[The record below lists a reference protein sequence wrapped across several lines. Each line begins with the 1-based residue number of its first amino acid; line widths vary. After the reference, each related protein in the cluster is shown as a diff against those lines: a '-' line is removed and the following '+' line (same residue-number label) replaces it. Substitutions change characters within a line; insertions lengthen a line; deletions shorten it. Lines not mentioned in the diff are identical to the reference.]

1 VRIPGFPHS
10 RHARRVPGA
19 PRRSGLSRLPGLFRL
34 PGAPAA
40 LAYGAFSLF
49 GLAVAV
55 VSTQSPHRLWGAC
68 AAAGYGCAALVSLT
82 RVRWRRGMAL
92 IAAVAGG
99 LLVPLC
105 WLAAAGRGMPEVGVV
120 AHSAQLLVQH
130 GRPYQSAAVL
140 GADVYGYNP
149 YLPGM
154 TLFGLPQALFG
165 RGVAT
170 DPRVW
175 DALAFVAAFA
185 AALRIAG
192 GARGAGDAWGAGG
205 TGSLRRTAV
214 LAASPLIAFP
224 LAVSGN
230 DLPVLGLTCLGLAL
244 TTRSDARRSPSTTPP
259 DLRRSPSITRPI
271 PFRLSSPAWAG
282 IALGGAAALKA
293 TAWPALLIVGVLFL
307 ARDGRGATARFAA
320 AAGAV
325 LAVVVGP
332 FLVVQPA
339 DLAVNTIG
347 FPLGLTKARSPAAS
361 PLPGHLIAA
370 TGPAG
375 HLAVIALLAA
385 AAVGLGVLL
394 VVRPPRNAVTAA
406 GYLALALTMLFL
418 LAPATRWGYFIY
430 PASIGCW
437 LGMSG
442 LVPGGPSGSPRQP
455 QLAGALTDGTPV
467 RDDRR
472 LPDGFLASRAPRPHA
487 IIGACPARGAVTR
500 LRCPVPL
507 D

>member
-1 VRIPGFPHS
+1 VRI
-10 RHARRVPGA
+10 
-19 PRRSGLSRLPGLFRL
+19 
-34 PGAPAA
+34 PAA
-40 LAYGAFSLF
+40 LAYGTFSLF
-49 GLAVAV
+49 GLAVVV

-68 AAAGYGCAALVSLT
+68 AAAGYGCAALISLA
-82 RVRWRRGMAL
+82 RVRWRRELAL

-105 WLAAAGRGMPEVGVV
+105 WLAAAGRGMPEVWVV
-120 AHSAQLLVQH
+120 AHSAELLVRH

-154 TLFGLPQALFG
+154 TVFGLPQALFG

-175 DALAFVAAFA
+175 DGLAFVAAFA
-185 AALRIAG
+185 SALRIAG
-192 GARGAGDAWGAGG
+192 GARGARG

-214 LAASPLIAFP
+214 LTASPLIAFP

-230 DLPVLGLTCLGLAL
+230 DLAVLGLTCLGLAL
-244 TTRSDARRSPSTTPP
+244 TTRPE
-259 DLRRSPSITRPI
+259 LRRPP
-271 PFRLSSPAWAG
+271 PPAWAG

-293 TAWPALLIVGVLFL
+293 TAWPALLIVAVLFL
-307 ARDGRGATARFAA
+307 ARDGRGAAARFAA

-332 FLVVQPA
+332 ILVIQPA
-339 DLAVNTIG
+339 DLVVNTIG
-347 FPLGLTKARSPAAS
+347 FPLGLTRARSPAAS

-370 TGPAG
+370 IGPAG

-385 AAVGLGVLL
+385 AGIGLGVLL
-394 VVRPPRNAVTAA
+394 AVRPPRNAVSAA

-437 LGMSG
+437 LGLSG
-442 LVPGGPSGSPRQP
+442 LVPGGPSGSPRHP
-455 QLAGALTDGTPV
+455 HLARALADATPV
-467 RDDRR
+467 RDDRHEPDSFLSSRR
-472 LPDGFLASRAPRPHA
+472 LGLMR
-487 IIGACPARGAVTR
+487 
-500 LRCPVPL
+500 
-507 D
+507 

>member
-1 VRIPGFPHS
+1 V
-10 RHARRVPGA
+10 
-19 PRRSGLSRLPGLFRL
+19 
-34 PGAPAA
+34 
-40 LAYGAFSLF
+40 AYGAFSLF

-68 AAAGYGCAALVSLT
+68 AATGYGCAVLVSLA
-82 RVRWRRGMAL
+82 RVRWRRELAL

-105 WLAAAGRGMPEVGVV
+105 WLAVSGRGMPEVGVV

-175 DALAFVAAFA
+175 DGLAFVAAFA

-192 GARGAGDAWGAGG
+192 GAARAGGARGAGG
-205 TGSLRRTAV
+205 TGAVRRTAV
-214 LAASPLIAFP
+214 LTASPLIAFP

-230 DLPVLGLTCLGLAL
+230 DLAVLGLTCLGLAL
-244 TTRSDARRSPSTTPP
+244 TTRPT
-259 DLRRSPSITRPI
+259 LRRSPSGIRAALRRP
-271 PFRLSSPAWAG
+271 PSPAWAG

-293 TAWPALLIVGVLFL
+293 TAWPAVLIVGVLFL
-307 ARDGRGATARFAA
+307 ARDGRGAAARFAA

-332 FLVVQPA
+332 ILVIQPA
-339 DLAVNTIG
+339 DLAANTIG
-347 FPLGLTKARSPAAS
+347 YPLGLTRARSPAAS

-370 TGPAG
+370 IGPAG
-375 HLAVIALLAA
+375 HLAAIALLAA
-385 AAVGLGVLL
+385 ATVGLGVLL
-394 VVRPPRNAVTAA
+394 VVRPPRKTVTAA

-418 LAPATRWGYFIY
+418 LVPATRWGYFIY

-437 LGMSG
+437 IGLSG
-442 LVPGGPSGSPRQP
+442 LVPGGPSGSPRHP
-455 QLAGALTDGTPV
+455 HLASALADATPL
-467 RDDRR
+467 RADRR
-472 LPDGFLASRAPRPHA
+472 LPECSLASRRP
-487 IIGACPARGAVTR
+487 GLMR
-500 LRCPVPL
+500 
-507 D
+507 

>member
-1 VRIPGFPHS
+1 
-10 RHARRVPGA
+10 
-19 PRRSGLSRLPGLFRL
+19 
-34 PGAPAA
+34 
-40 LAYGAFSLF
+40 
-49 GLAVAV
+49 

-68 AAAGYGCAALVSLT
+68 AAAGYGCAALVSLA
-82 RVRWRRGMAL
+82 RVRRRRELAL
-92 IAAVAGG
+92 IAVVAGG

-130 GRPYQSAAVL
+130 GRPYQSAGVL

-192 GARGAGDAWGAGG
+192 GAGGAGDAWGAWG

-244 TTRSDARRSPSTTPP
+244 TIRPDLRRPPSTTPP
-259 DLRRSPSITRPI
+259 DLRRPLSTTPPDLRRPPSITRPT
-271 PFRLSSPAWAG
+271 PFRLPSPAWAG
-282 IALGGAAALKA
+282 IALGAAAALKA

-307 ARDGRGATARFAA
+307 ARDGRGAAARFAT

-347 FPLGLTKARSPAAS
+347 FPLGLTRAHSPAAS
-361 PLPGHLIAA
+361 PLPGHLLAA

-467 RDDRR
+467 RDDRH
-472 LPDGFLASRAPRPHA
+472 LPDGFLASR
-487 IIGACPARGAVTR
+487 
-500 LRCPVPL
+500 
-507 D
+507 

>member
-1 VRIPGFPHS
+1 VRIPGFTYS
-10 RHARRVPGA
+10 RHARRVPR
-19 PRRSGLSRLPGLFRL
+19 P
-34 PGAPAA
+34 PAA

-49 GLAVAV
+49 GLAVAL

-68 AAAGYGCAALVSLT
+68 AAAGYGCAALASLA
-82 RVRWRRGMAL
+82 RVRWRRELAL
-92 IAAVAGG
+92 TVAVVGG

-140 GADVYGYNP
+140 GANVNGYNP

-154 TLFGLPQALFG
+154 TLFGLPQSLFG

-175 DALAFVAAFA
+175 DGLAFFAAFA
-185 AALRIAG
+185 AALRIARGAG
-192 GARGAGDAWGAGG
+192 GARGTGGAGGVGG
-205 TGSLRRTAV
+205 TGSVRRAAMLT
-214 LAASPLIAFP
+214 ASPLIAFP

-230 DLPVLGLTCLGLAL
+230 DLAVLGLICLGLAL
-244 TTRSDARRSPSTTPP
+244 TARP
-259 DLRRSPSITRPI
+259 DLRRPP
-271 PFRLSSPAWAG
+271 SPAWAG

-293 TAWPALLIVGVLFL
+293 TAWPAVLIVGVLFL
-307 ARDGRGATARFAA
+307 ARDGRGAAARFAA

-332 FLVVQPA
+332 ILVIQPA
-339 DLAVNTIG
+339 DLAANTIG
-347 FPLGLTKARSPAAS
+347 FPLGLTRARSPAAS

-370 TGPAG
+370 TGPAA
-375 HLAVIALLAA
+375 HLAVVALLAA

-394 VVRPPRNAVTAA
+394 VVRPPRNPVSAA
-406 GYLALALTMLFL
+406 GYLALALTTLFV

-430 PASIGCW
+430 PVGIGCW
-437 LGMSG
+437 LGLSG
-442 LVPGGPSGSPRQP
+442 LVLGRPSGSPRHP
-455 QLAGALTDGTPV
+455 PPARALAGATPV
-467 RDDRR
+467 RAGR
-472 LPDGFLASRAPRPHA
+472 
-487 IIGACPARGAVTR
+487 
-500 LRCPVPL
+500 
-507 D
+507 

>member
-1 VRIPGFPHS
+1 VRIPGFS
-10 RHARRVPGA
+10 YNRHARRVPR
-19 PRRSGLSRLPGLFRL
+19 P
-34 PGAPAA
+34 PAA

-49 GLAVAV
+49 GLAVAL

-68 AAAGYGCAALVSLT
+68 AAAGYGCAALASLA
-82 RVRWRRGMAL
+82 RVRWRRELAL
-92 IAAVAGG
+92 TVAVAGG

-140 GADVYGYNP
+140 GADVNGYNP

-170 DPRVW
+170 DPRLW
-175 DALAFVAAFA
+175 DGLAFFAAFA

-192 GARGAGDAWGAGG
+192 GAGSAGGAGG
-205 TGSLRRTAV
+205 TGSVRRAAMLT
-214 LAASPLIAFP
+214 ASPLIAFP

-230 DLPVLGLTCLGLAL
+230 DLAVLGLICLGLAL
-244 TTRSDARRSPSTTPP
+244 TTRTLTARP
-259 DLRRSPSITRPI
+259 DLRRPP
-271 PFRLSSPAWAG
+271 SPAWAG

-293 TAWPALLIVGVLFL
+293 TAWPAVLIVGVLFL
-307 ARDGRGATARFAA
+307 ARDGRGAAARFAA

-332 FLVVQPA
+332 ILVIQPA
-339 DLAVNTIG
+339 ALAANTIG
-347 FPLGLTKARSPAAS
+347 FPLGLTRARSPAAS

-370 TGPAG
+370 TGPAA
-375 HLAVIALLAA
+375 HLAVVALLAA

-394 VVRPPRNAVTAA
+394 VVRPPRNAVSAA
-406 GYLALALTMLFL
+406 GYLALALTTLFV

-430 PASIGCW
+430 PAGIGCW
-437 LGMSG
+437 LGLSG
-442 LVPGGPSGSPRQP
+442 LVPGRPSGSPRHPPPAQA
-455 QLAGALTDGTPV
+455 LAGATPV
-467 RDDRR
+467 RAGR
-472 LPDGFLASRAPRPHA
+472 
-487 IIGACPARGAVTR
+487 
-500 LRCPVPL
+500 
-507 D
+507 

>member
-1 VRIPGFPHS
+1 MRIPGISYS
-10 RHARRVPGA
+10 RHARRVPR
-19 PRRSGLSRLPGLFRL
+19 P
-34 PGAPAA
+34 PAA

-49 GLAVAV
+49 GLAVAL

-68 AAAGYGCAALVSLT
+68 AAAGYGCAALASLA
-82 RVRWRRGMAL
+82 RVRWRRELAL
-92 IAAVAGG
+92 TVAVAGA

-140 GADVYGYNP
+140 GADVNGYNP

-154 TLFGLPQALFG
+154 TLFGLPQSVFG

-175 DALAFVAAFA
+175 DGLAFFAAFA

-192 GARGAGDAWGAGG
+192 GTGGTGGAGG
-205 TGSLRRTAV
+205 TGSMRRAAMLT
-214 LAASPLIAFP
+214 ASPLIAFP

-230 DLPVLGLTCLGLAL
+230 DLAVLGLICLGLAL
-244 TTRSDARRSPSTTPP
+244 TTRALTARP
-259 DLRRSPSITRPI
+259 DLRRPP
-271 PFRLSSPAWAG
+271 SPAWAG

-293 TAWPALLIVGVLFL
+293 TAWPAVLIVGVLFL
-307 ARDGRGATARFAA
+307 ARDGRGAAARFAA

-332 FLVVQPA
+332 ILVIQPA
-339 DLAVNTIG
+339 DLAANTIG
-347 FPLGLTKARSPAAS
+347 FPLGLTRARSPAAS

-375 HLAVIALLAA
+375 HLAAIALLAA
-385 AAVGLGVLL
+385 ATVGLGVLL
-394 VVRPPRNAVTAA
+394 LVRPPRNAVTAA
-406 GYLALALTMLFL
+406 GYLALALTTLFL
-418 LAPATRWGYFIY
+418 LVPATRWGYFSY
-430 PASIGCW
+430 PIGIGCW
-437 LGMSG
+437 LGLSG
-442 LVPGGPSGSPRQP
+442 LVPGRPSGSPRQP
-455 QLAGALTDGTPV
+455 PLACALAGATPV
-467 RDDRR
+467 RAGR
-472 LPDGFLASRAPRPHA
+472 
-487 IIGACPARGAVTR
+487 
-500 LRCPVPL
+500 
-507 D
+507 